1 MSPEKKRK
9 LRNIALLTLLGLIG
23 GTFAFTA
30 FNQQAINDR
39 LRENPVREA
48 AGRVHDYF
56 NRETENKDV
65 FVENYGQEPIMARIR
80 LSEFMEYQERGEPGF
95 EQLVGG
101 SRQNVSTWEPYIPAP
116 NDITTRL
123 GDGAVMNTHARLTF
137 GREGERQWYLP
148 TFNHDKNDLMTAAA
162 GDARDYVVGEDPK
175 DGRTNGA
182 THPGDGKDGYWQ
194 ENVSYT
200 NSENGILW
208 PGSTEGTRTTSRNL
222 RQERAPMTLQQWVA
236 WSENREDKFG
246 NFWVIDHET
255 GWAYW
260 ANALQGGQATSYLID
275 KAEMIDDAHDID
287 GVYYYAIHVDS
298 QLIGMDRN
306 FETEIDTPH
315 LDEFLEA
322 VKTYGDGN
330 PPANVDLPADTFDFK
345 VMEPRRIFT
354 TSGETFRYLGNME
367 DIAAGS
373 ARDHMIILNGILN
386 SVNWTDHESR
396 IDDWFDNELPADLKA
411 MVAPVANDFITGEVR
426 DSAAGLTAT
435 PSRWLANN
443 LTGDVAADRTV
454 VVEDGMPRAFSL
466 SLADVDHL
474 SRTDGI
480 GFTHNTDRRARDP
493 LGGWWWLRTP
503 SDLSTVAWSLTTS
516 GTLNGSTS
524 RGQNNTSGGARPALI
539 IHQ

>member
-9 LRNIALLTLLGLIG
+9 LRNIALLALLGLIG

-222 RQERAPMTLQQWVA
+222 RQERAPMTLQQWV
-236 WSENREDKFG
+236 EDGVGSG
-246 NFWVIDHET
+246 NFWVIDHVT

-260 ANALQGGQATSYLID
+260 ANALRAGQATSYLID
-275 KAEMIDDAHDID
+275 AAVMQDAAHAIN
-287 GVYYYAIHVDS
+287 GAYYYAIHVDS
-298 QLIGMDRN
+298 QLIDMKGN
-306 FETEIDTPH
+306 FETEIETPH
-315 LDEFLEA
+315 LDELLEA
-322 VKTYGDGN
+322 VRVSAGISVRELDFSTIEPGD
-330 PPANVDLPADTFDFK
+330 
-345 VMEPRRIFT
+345 IFT
-354 TSGETFRYLGNME
+354 RGDQDFRYLGNME

-386 SVNWTDHESR
+386 SVNWTAHESR

-411 MVAPVANDFITGEVR
+411 MVTPVANDFITGEVR
-426 DSAAGLTAT
+426 DSAAGLTT
-435 PSRWLANN
+435 NPSRWLANN

-480 GFTHNTDRRARDP
+480 GFTHNTDRRASDP

-516 GTLNGSTS
+516 GTLNGSTTRTNS
-524 RGQNNTSGGARPALI
+524 STGGGARPALI